1 MWFFYNFTLFLKS
14 GFCSRNSIILN
25 ILLTKKATF
34 LARKFISVIWQVF
47 IKIEYLD
54 KVILLPQ
61 SVELMKRFAVYIK
74 LIAICGHI
82 LQKVLYNR
90 TFMRVEYILY
100 LPSSS
105 SLHKV
110 RPKRSIIGFNLQI
123 MVLENGPKFHKN
135 GQMAFINTFP
145 IFFLF
150 LDFFNMFNC
159 STSTLD
165 QNETFLRVNSSAMLM
180 EDQVT
185 LKIIWILWKIK
196 FHGICAKCK
205 LQWKIIFHKFY
216 GQ

>member
-1 MWFFYNFTLFLKS
+1 MASFYQNRIFGQSYTFAPECWTNEA
-14 GFCSRNSIILN
+14 FCGLYTVDCDLRTY
-25 ILLTKKATF
+25 LTKSLIQQNLYESWVHT
-34 LARKFISVIWQVF
+34 
-47 IKIEYLD
+47 
-54 KVILLPQ
+54 LP
-61 SVELMKRFAVYIK
+61 
-74 LIAICGHI
+74 
-82 LQKVLYNR
+82 
-90 TFMRVEYILY
+90 
-100 LPSSS
+100 SS

-110 RPKRSIIGFNLQI
+110 RPKWSIIGFNLQI

-150 LDFFNMFNC
+150 LDFYNMFNC

-180 EDQVT
+180 WDQVT

-196 FHGICAKCK
+196 FHGICAKCT

>member
-1 MWFFYNFTLFLKS
+1 MIFYNFTLFLKS

-61 SVELMKRFAVYIK
+61 SVELMKHFAVYIQ

-100 LPSSS
+100 LPAVFIK
-105 SLHKV
+105 LD
-110 RPKRSIIGFNLQI
+110 P
-123 MVLENGPKFHKN
+123 N
-135 GQMAFINTFP
+135 GQSLGSIYKSWCWKMALNSIKMVRWRSSTHFP
-145 IFFLF
+145 YFSYFLIFST
-150 LDFFNMFNC
+150 C
-159 STSTLD
+159 SIVQPLP
-165 QNETFLRVNSSAMLM
+165 
-180 EDQVT
+180 
-185 LKIIWILWKIK
+185 
-196 FHGICAKCK
+196 
-205 LQWKIIFHKFY
+205 
-216 GQ
+216 